1 MLRINDIH
9 PDSLGEL
16 RVRPG
21 EKKLNGEWVEFIN
34 VGTRSIDINKY
45 FLVNSTGEGF
55 SLILP
60 NKNSIIVAPFQSV
73 LVFSGR
79 PDSPSDGPACF
90 LTNNALRLFLSRE
103 RYLWDPER
111 DAGYLYVNKHA
122 CVQDP
127 QSYIDMYEYKRR
139 AAKVVITGEE

>member
-16 RVRPG
+16 RKHPG
-21 EKKLNGEWVEFIN
+21 DKKLNSEWVELIN
-34 VGTRSIDINKY
+34 TGTRSADINRF
-45 FLVNSTGEGF
+45 FLVNSKGEGF

-60 NKNSIIVAPFQSV
+60 NKDSIMVAPFQSV
-73 LVFSGR
+73 LVFTGK
-79 PDSPSDGPACF
+79 PDSPDDGPACF
-90 LTNNALRLFLSRE
+90 LTNNALRLFLSRD

-111 DAGYLYVNKHA
+111 DAGYLYVDKRA
-122 CVQDP
+122 YLQDP
-127 QSYIDMYEYKRR
+127 QSYIDMYGYKRR